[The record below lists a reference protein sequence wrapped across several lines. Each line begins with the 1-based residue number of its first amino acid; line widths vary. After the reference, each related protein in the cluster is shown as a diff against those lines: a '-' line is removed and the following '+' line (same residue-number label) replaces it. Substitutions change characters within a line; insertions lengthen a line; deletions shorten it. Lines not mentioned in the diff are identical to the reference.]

1 MVISHGEEDIDW
13 DSYKEGLDENLSEII
28 AELKKQSPYSIS
40 LEKEGVVQIDC
51 RKKQVTIKSNFYSS
65 EICELCREIIV
76 KQGKHNVKVWQSS
89 HSMDVVIQT
98 EVSKTNI
105 ITSGKNLLCIGDRGD
120 VDGNDFELLS
130 TPYSLSV
137 GTVSRQG
144 DSCWNLAPY
153 GKTGVDA
160 TLWYLR
166 QIKFYDGKF
175 KIKFKL

>member
-1 MVISHGEEDIDW
+1 MYFH
-13 DSYKEGLDENLSEII
+13 
-28 AELKKQSPYSIS
+28 
-40 LEKEGVVQIDC
+40 
-51 RKKQVTIKSNFYSS
+51 SS

-175 KIKFKL
+175 KLKFKL